1 MMSYEPTQVIL
12 EERWLQTRLESVREV
27 KYELRG
33 VLQEGH
39 IKDKRLRELL
49 LKALE
54 IVHMYE
60 VELEDRL
67 DELWQQA
74 EGD

>member
-1 MMSYEPTQVIL
+1 MSYEPTQVIL

-39 IKDKRLRELL
+39 IKDKRLRKLL

-60 VELEDRL
+60 IELEDRL

-74 EGD
+74 KGDE

>member
-1 MMSYEPTQVIL
+1 
-12 EERWLQTRLESVREV
+12 LQTRLESVREV

-39 IKDKRLRELL
+39 IKDKRLRKLL

-74 EGD
+74 KGDE